1 MIYKLLFLCTLLQ
14 DDILILIIEPLSMF
28 YIINDRYMKLLIFIS
43 LFGGLLL
50 ASCGSSSSQKN
61 ASTQEVN
68 PADTIY
74 LGDLR
79 EKFEGDSIFF
89 KVVAPDLMLMDYQY
103 FWAATESEAVE
114 KGLTKEYYKRVKKEI
129 SETNEAIKKGVMKGA
144 DVKRIPD
151 FQEGQKK

>member
-1 MIYKLLFLCTLLQ
+1 
-14 DDILILIIEPLSMF
+14 
-28 YIINDRYMKLLIFIS
+28 MKLLIFIS

-114 KGLTKEYYKRVKKEI
+114 KRLTKEYYKRVKKEI

>member
-1 MIYKLLFLCTLLQ
+1 
-14 DDILILIIEPLSMF
+14 
-28 YIINDRYMKLLIFIS
+28 MKLLIFIS

-151 FQEGQKK
+151 FQEGPDRKSVV

>member
-1 MIYKLLFLCTLLQ
+1 
-14 DDILILIIEPLSMF
+14 
-28 YIINDRYMKLLIFIS
+28 MKVLVLIS
-43 LFGGLLL
+43 LVGGLLL
-50 ASCGSSSSQKN
+50 SSCGGGSAQKN
-61 ASTQEVN
+61 AGNQDVN

-79 EKFEGDSIFF
+79 EKFAGDSVFF

-103 FWAATESEAVE
+103 FWAATESDALE

-129 SETNEAIKKGVMKGA
+129 TETNEAIKKGVMKGA

-151 FQEGQKK
+151 FQVVQNK

>member
-1 MIYKLLFLCTLLQ
+1 
-14 DDILILIIEPLSMF
+14 
-28 YIINDRYMKLLIFIS
+28 MKLLIFIS

-129 SETNEAIKKGVMKGA
+129 SETNEAIKKGVMKRCGCKTYTGFPRRTKEINRFKEKLIIA
-144 DVKRIPD
+144 MIDKKKGDVKYD
-151 FQEGQKK
+151 FSLLFCINVW

>member
-1 MIYKLLFLCTLLQ
+1 MI
-14 DDILILIIEPLSMF
+14 IMIIEPLSMF

-79 EKFEGDSIFF
+79 EKFEGDSVFF
-89 KVVAPDLMLMDYQY
+89 AKVAPDLILTDYQY

>member
-1 MIYKLLFLCTLLQ
+1 
-14 DDILILIIEPLSMF
+14 
-28 YIINDRYMKLLIFIS
+28 MKLLIFIS

-103 FWAATESEAVE
+103 FWAATESEAVA

>member
-1 MIYKLLFLCTLLQ
+1 
-14 DDILILIIEPLSMF
+14 
-28 YIINDRYMKLLIFIS
+28 MKVLVLIS
-43 LFGGLLL
+43 LVGGLMLS
-50 ASCGSSSSQKN
+50 SCGGSSSQKN
-61 ASTQEVN
+61 TSDQVVN
-68 PADTIY
+68 AADTIY

-79 EKFEGDSIFF
+79 EKFAGDSIFF

-151 FQEGQKK
+151 FQEAQKK

>member
-1 MIYKLLFLCTLLQ
+1 
-14 DDILILIIEPLSMF
+14 
-28 YIINDRYMKLLIFIS
+28 MKLLVFIS

-50 ASCGSSSSQKN
+50 ASCGGSSSQKN

-103 FWAATESEAVE
+103 FWASTESEAVE

-151 FQEGQKK
+151 FQEAQKK